1 MKSIIFVILL
11 SVFSFQLAN
20 AQWVKVPTGMNT
32 YQGVLSLAA
41 SGNNILAG
49 GYDNNGTS
57 GMFLSTNNGT
67 FWNRVGLNNIRFFA
81 FAVNGNN
88 VYSCADGGYG
98 VYLSSNNGSNWT
110 QTSLNQ
116 SAFSIVVSGNNIFAG
131 TGNSVY
137 LSTNNGANWVQTS
150 INNQWV
156 HSLAINANI
165 IFAGTELNGIFL
177 SSNNGTNWTQS
188 SLNNQ
193 TVRALFVNGN
203 NIFSGTA
210 GNGVYVSTN
219 NGITWTQTA
228 LNNRN
233 VQALI
238 ANGNNIFAGTNG
250 YGVYMS
256 LDNGTNWAQRSEGL
270 VDPWTT
276 SFCIL
281 NNYIFAGTI
290 NNTVFRRPLNELIG
304 IKPISEHEPSSYKL
318 SQNYPNPFNPTTK
331 LKFEI
336 PKSGF
341 VKLSVYDA
349 LGKKTETLV
358 NEYLQSGVYEIS
370 FNADKYTSGVYF
382 YRIEAGEY
390 IDSKKMVLVK

>member
-1 MKSIIFVILL
+1 M
-11 SVFSFQLAN
+11 
-20 AQWVKVPTGMNT
+20 
-32 YQGVLSLAA
+32 
-41 SGNNILAG
+41 
-49 GYDNNGTS
+49 
-57 GMFLSTNNGT
+57 
-67 FWNRVGLNNIRFFA
+67 
-81 FAVNGNN
+81 
-88 VYSCADGGYG
+88 
-98 VYLSSNNGSNWT
+98 
-110 QTSLNQ
+110 
-116 SAFSIVVSGNNIFAG
+116 
-131 TGNSVY
+131 
-137 LSTNNGANWVQTS
+137 
-150 INNQWV
+150 
-156 HSLAINANI
+156 
-165 IFAGTELNGIFL
+165 
-177 SSNNGTNWTQS
+177 
-188 SLNNQ
+188 
-193 TVRALFVNGN
+193 
-203 NIFSGTA
+203 
-210 GNGVYVSTN
+210 STN

-370 FNADKYTSGVYF
+370 FNADNYTSGVYF
-382 YRIEAGEY
+382 YRIETPEFTE
-390 IDSKKMVLVK
+390 SKKMVLIR